1 MLAKRDVGSRV
12 VVRRRVGRYFTD
24 LLGELSELTDSHLT
38 ITTLS
43 GAVRVPLDE
52 VHRAKRVPDIAG
64 LERAAAEAMPALHTA
79 RLGDWLMRA
88 SDGYTG
94 RANSVL
100 PLGDPGMPFSEALA
114 EVAEFYARHQLP
126 PLFDVPLPLGRPV
139 ARALADHGYG
149 PLVSVNIMAMD
160 LPDLL
165 QATPDGSQFEHS
177 AVPTPA
183 MLAMISG
190 RRGTLPSAAHHVLTR
205 VPVIT
210 FIGHSPQGELLA
222 MARGTVTNHWL
233 GIFHVETAPG
243 ARRQGLARAAVGSLA
258 RWADTHGARRAYLQ
272 VQEDNTAAIALYQ
285 SLGFKLHHTYTRYGP
300 KIREVAGQ

>member
-1 MLAKRDVGSRV
+1 MLAKRDLGSRV

-64 LERAAAEAMPALHTA
+64 LERAAAEAMPALHSE
-79 RLGDWLMRA
+79 RLGDWLLRA

-114 EVAEFYARHQLP
+114 KVADFYHRHNLP

-139 ARALADHGYG
+139 ARALTDHGYH
-149 PLVSVNIMAMD
+149 PLVSVQVMATD
-160 LPDLL
+160 LPDLIPR
-165 QATPDGSQFEHS
+165 TPEGAQFEHS
-177 AVPTPA
+177 ALPTPA

-190 RRGTLPSAAHHVLTR
+190 RRGVLPAAAHHVLTQ
-205 VPVIT
+205 VPTIT
-210 FIGHSPQGELLA
+210 FIGLSQEAELLA

-233 GIFHVETAPG
+233 GIFHVETAPA

-258 RWADTHGARRAYLQ
+258 RWADAHGARRAYLQ
-272 VQEDNTAAIALYQ
+272 VQDDNTAAIALYQ
-285 SLGFKLHHTYTRYGP
+285 SLGFTLHHTYTRYGY
-300 KIREVAGQ
+300 KIPQLA